1 MRKIANKDILKK
13 IGVKML
19 VKLNKNNF
27 ETNIS
32 TGIKLVEF
40 YAPWCH
46 FCQRQKN
53 DLEELSK
60 TGTWIGL
67 INADENP
74 ELVNL
79 YRVTVYPSFILF
91 KNGEILTRFQGL
103 KSKYEIMNILKDFI
117 PK

>member
-1 MRKIANKDILKK
+1 
-13 IGVKML
+13 ML
-19 VKLNKNNF
+19 TKLNEGNF

-46 FCQRQKN
+46 FCQRQKEG
-53 DLEELSK
+53 LEELSK
-60 TGTWIGL
+60 ANVWIGQV
-67 INADENP
+67 NAEENP

-79 YRVTVYPSFILF
+79 YRISVYPSFILF

-103 KSKYEIMNILKDFI
+103 KSKYELMNILKDFI
-117 PK
+117 Y